1 MDLTIFEGINF
12 TMVKENKVQIEVE
25 NLGLRNLFL
34 LYFSAI
40 SDWFSAVSA
49 FDCFSFY
56 CFSFR

>member
-40 SDWFSAVSA
+40 SD
-49 FDCFSFY
+49 
-56 CFSFR
+56 